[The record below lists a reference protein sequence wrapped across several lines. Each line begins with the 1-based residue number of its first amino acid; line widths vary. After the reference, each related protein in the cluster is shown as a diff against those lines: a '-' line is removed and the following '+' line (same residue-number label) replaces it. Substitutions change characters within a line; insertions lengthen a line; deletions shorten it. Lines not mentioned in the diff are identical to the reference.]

1 MKKMLR
7 KFIQWVMVDKERERE
22 RERDIFAPVVS
33 ADEAVQKAQ
42 PKVRIGMVDAMNG
55 KILEVATYKRN
66 NHGPD
71 WTSEYFIIDSATPL
85 NEQIA
90 TVMVMKGLSV

>member
-7 KFIQWVMVDKERERE
+7 KFIQWVMIDKERERE
-22 RERDIFAPVVS
+22 RDIYSNAIAPPE
-33 ADEAVQKAQ
+33 EAVAKAQ
-42 PKVRIGMVDAMNG
+42 PKVRIGMVEAMNG

-66 NHGPD
+66 SHGPD
-71 WTSEYFIIDSATPL
+71 WTSEYFIVDPATPL

-90 TVMVMKGLSV
+90 TVLVMKGLSV

>member
-1 MKKMLR
+1 M
-7 KFIQWVMVDKERERE
+7 REWLKNWLFREEIAKQKE
-22 RERDIFAPVVS
+22 RERDIYSNAIAPPE
-33 ADEAVQKAQ
+33 EAVAKAQ

-71 WTSEYFIIDSATPL
+71 WTSEYFIIDSDTPL

-90 TVMVMKGLSV
+90 TVLVMKGLSV

>member
-1 MKKMLR
+1 M
-7 KFIQWVMVDKERERE
+7 REWLKNWLFREEIAKQKE
-22 RERDIFAPVVS
+22 RERDIFATVS
-33 ADEAVQKAQ
+33 PAEEAVQKAQ
-42 PKVRIGMVDAMNG
+42 PKVRIGMVEAMNG